1 MVHDFCF
8 EKEVEKGKIYKIKRK
23 EMTKGGSSLNLV
35 GLGRYGSRYL
45 SYISTY
51 WFADLKYWRN
61 IEGEE
66 NEAIKIIHERLPRSI
81 LDSFFF
87 QFSNGKNSPSP
98 PFKFLLP
105 IDRRRKKR
113 RKFRARVKSFTLE
126 HSSSLKAK
134 KGRKIKEGPFACCY
148 IVEDQR
154 GELSQSG

>member
-35 GLGRYGSRYL
+35 GLERYGSRYL

-87 QFSNGKNSPSP
+87 SIFEWKKFTPPLSNFFSPS
-98 PFKFLLP
+98 
-105 IDRRRKKR
+105 IEEGKKEENFER
-113 RKFRARVKSFTLE
+113 EWKVSPSNTLRVWKQKRGERS
-126 HSSSLKAK
+126 K
-134 KGRKIKEGPFACCY
+134 KGPLLAAT
-148 IVEDQR
+148 
-154 GELSQSG
+154 